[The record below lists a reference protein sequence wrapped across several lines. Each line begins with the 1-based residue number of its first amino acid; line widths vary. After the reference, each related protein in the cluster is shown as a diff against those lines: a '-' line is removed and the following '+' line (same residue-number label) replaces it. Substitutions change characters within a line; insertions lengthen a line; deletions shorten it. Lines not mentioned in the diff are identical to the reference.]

1 MIVETSGPLGAAS
14 VAFGQ
19 ALADRP
25 GDSDFFVDPTSG
37 VAADLTSGQKART
50 QAVSF
55 IRTMPA
61 LKRYRSLRGK

>member
-1 MIVETSGPLGAAS
+1 MIVETSGPLGAGNA
-14 VAFGQ
+14 AFGK
-19 ALADRP
+19 ADRL

-37 VAADLTSGQKART
+37 VAADLTNSQKART
-50 QAVSF
+50 QSVSF